1 MALGVQPIPMTNSNG
16 QLTGY
21 VAGKTQEALTQN
33 SNHLQAN
40 SKGENLPTTGET
52 ASILGYM
59 GMIVISSLGIFF
71 KKKSNG

>member
-1 MALGVQPIPMTNSNG
+1 MALGVQPIPITNSDG

-40 SKGENLPTTGET
+40 SKEENLPTTGET

-59 GMIVISSLGIFF
+59 GMIMFSSLGIFF